1 MPGQCYKN
9 LSDQTIVLVQ
19 NKDLKPGKIHSSL
32 EKICVNQLG
41 TF

>member
-19 NKDLKPGKIHSSL
+19 NKELKSGKIHSSL